1 MTLLLNLS
9 YTLTTFFYSVKNLK
23 YFRLI
28 SLFLTLFLSLVGILS
43 IGLNYVYLNAMY
55 GKVYMIL
62 AFIPYLIFWVLAC
75 VFQAV
80 KGHKDRIPLILAMV
94 FIPSTFLTQEGV
106 GGSLFLGMAYFVNYL
121 ERSHREEIVRMVSL
135 FSESYSPLYKERY
148 KNRTSYKEFQKAY
161 RLLQFI
167 DPKDFTLLDEKIIG
181 HRDFKNGFRDKRI
194 VRQFA
199 IKGVIGKTT
208 ITDYLLTKPLH
219 LSRLGRK
226 VI

>member
-62 AFIPYLIFWVLAC
+62 AFIPYLIFGVLAC

-121 ERSHREEIVRMVSL
+121 ERSHREEIARMVSL

-181 HRDFKNGFRDKRI
+181 HRDLKMGLETNVLFDNLLLRELS
-194 VRQFA
+194 VR
-199 IKGVIGKTT
+199 
-208 ITDYLLTKPLH
+208 
-219 LSRLGRK
+219 
-226 VI
+226 

>member
-62 AFIPYLIFWVLAC
+62 AFIPYLIFGVLAC

-148 KNRTSYKEFQKAY
+148 KNRTTYKEFQKAY
-161 RLLQFI
+161 RLLEFI

-181 HRDFKNGFRDKRI
+181 HRDFKMALETNVLF
-194 VRQFA
+194 
-199 IKGVIGKTT
+199 
-208 ITDYLLTKPLH
+208 DYLLLRELLVRQLLLITC
-219 LSRLGRK
+219 
-226 VI
+226 